1 MINEHS
7 HTIRPLLY
15 TSGCLRVHGL
25 EIPNDLP
32 VSAVESRDDVDVA
45 GVWVD
50 DAGGGEVVSHAA
62 VVREAHGEVPGV
74 E

>member
-1 MINEHS
+1 MYISLSTLN
-7 HTIRPLLY
+7 
-15 TSGCLRVHGL
+15 
-25 EIPNDLP
+25 PNDLP

-45 GVWVD
+45 GVGID
-50 DAGGGEVVSHAA
+50 DACGGEVVPHAA